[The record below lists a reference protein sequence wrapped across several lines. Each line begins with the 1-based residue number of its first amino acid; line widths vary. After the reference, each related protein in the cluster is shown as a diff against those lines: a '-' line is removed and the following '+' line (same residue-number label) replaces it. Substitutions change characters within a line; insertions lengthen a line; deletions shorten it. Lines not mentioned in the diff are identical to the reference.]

1 MSVHVTWLTNK
12 QRHHQTQ
19 LEHHSYPMPGQRC
32 LSRTISVKM
41 CGLGL
46 FGQQFRL
53 FSSLGGKFALGYRDR
68 DNSGGEGFFVFP
80 CWANPAAAYLPHKL
94 RLWNALRKMTSE

>member
-1 MSVHVTWLTNK
+1 
-12 QRHHQTQ
+12 
-19 LEHHSYPMPGQRC
+19 
-32 LSRTISVKM
+32 VKM

-68 DNSGGEGFFVFP
+68 DINVDSGGEGFHVGLI
-80 CWANPAAAYLPHKL
+80 PAAAYLPHKL
-94 RLWNALRKMTSE
+94 RLWNALRTMTSELDSSLL